1 MLGAELETFGGNK
14 VVMGLVAVLAL
25 SISWFVYAAFTTP
38 STDNGFKIFA
48 LLLTAGP
55 VLLFFWLK
63 SIQVTLHTDGISYH
77 SMFRE
82 MEMRWDAVER
92 FYYTAT
98 KQSVHFIPIG
108 TYYRFKFVDSEGR
121 KLRLGNRVGR
131 LATLGQKLIEHT
143 YPTLI
148 KKVKSQYNSG
158 QEVDFGSIRVNRTTG
173 IKVKTF
179 FVRKEI
185 PWNNV
190 SSFAIQHGHFYVWR
204 IGEKRTTGPA
214 LRHVPNAWALLG
226 LLKSILQPGTAPF

>member
-1 MLGAELETFGGNK
+1 MLGAELETFGGNR
-14 VVMGLVAVLAL
+14 VLMGLVAVLAL
-25 SISWFVYAAFTTP
+25 STSWYVYSAFTTP
-38 STDNGFKIFA
+38 SPDNGFKIFA

-55 VLLFFWLK
+55 VLLFFWLN
-63 SIQVTLHTDGISYH
+63 SIRVTLHTDGILYH

-98 KQSVHFIPIG
+98 KQSVHFVPIG

-121 KLRLGNRVGR
+121 KLRLGIRVGR
-131 LATLGQKLIEHT
+131 LAILGQKLIEHT

-148 KKVKSQYNSG
+148 KKVMNQYNSG
-158 QEVDFGSIRVNRTTG
+158 QEVDFGWIRVHRTTG

-204 IGEKRTTGPA
+204 KDEKRTTGPA
-214 LRHVPNAWALLG
+214 LRYVPNAWALQSLM
-226 LLKSILQPGTAPF
+226 KSILFPGTTP